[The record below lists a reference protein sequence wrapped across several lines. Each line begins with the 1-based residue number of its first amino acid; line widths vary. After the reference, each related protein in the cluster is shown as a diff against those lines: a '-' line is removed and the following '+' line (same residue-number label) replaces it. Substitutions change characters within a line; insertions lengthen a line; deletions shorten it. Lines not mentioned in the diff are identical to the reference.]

1 MNKNNRIINRI
12 KIYKNPYNEMTN
24 VHSKILNEPDLEPEP
39 KSESY
44 SEPQDCNTYECTCW
58 LDKQW
63 KNCKIYGDLIN
74 CMVKYTKGEIL
85 NTPVSTKP
93 FECLDPE
100 FKNCLIKLNE
110 YGCFTIDS
118 QEFRDVIENN
128 TRYKQREYLN
138 FAYKLKP
145 NQKLSS
151 IMENF
156 DCRGLYYMA
165 HEYYK
170 CDSPNCKTRCK
181 EYYQTDNL
189 EEINYDND
197 EIWITKHQKLKKN
210 AKSRIYKKTVH
221 VAMSED
227 IDYEY
232 NIFSKYIPDFY
243 DNLVIFVVWNNIWER
258 VTNRYMIDKVIESL
272 Q

>member
-1 MNKNNRIINRI
+1 
-12 KIYKNPYNEMTN
+12 MTN
-24 VHSKILNEPDLEPEP
+24 IQSKIVNKIETDPEPELETELE
-39 KSESY
+39 KESES
-44 SEPQDCNTYECTCW
+44 QGCNSYECTCW
-58 LDKQW
+58 LDIQW
-63 KNCKIYGDLIN
+63 KNCKTHDDLVK
-74 CMVKYTKGEIL
+74 CMVKYINGEIL
-85 NTPVSTKP
+85 NTPLTIKP
-93 FECLDPE
+93 FECLDLE

-118 QEFRDVIENN
+118 QEFRDEIENN
-128 TRYKQREYLN
+128 TRYRQREYLN

-165 HEYYK
+165 YEYNK
-170 CDSPNCKTRCK
+170 CDNPNCKTSCK

-189 EEINYDND
+189 DEINFNND
-197 EIWITKHQKLKKN
+197 EIWISKHQKLKKN
-210 AKSRIYKKTVH
+210 AKSRIYKKTTY

-227 IDYEY
+227 IDFEY
-232 NIFSKYIPDFY
+232 NKFSKSIPDFY
-243 DNLVIFVVWNNIWER
+243 DNLLIFVVWNNIWER
-258 VTNRYMIDKVIESL
+258 VHNRYMIDKVIESL